1 MCSISAKQ
9 MLKIPPYV
17 HYIIAALAGVGI
29 LLNMM
34 ELISYLVLFR
44 FLYNHDNHVAISI
57 LKPDVIKMRNS
68 KNAISL
74 VGQLSTW
81 LLELSY
87 TVLMFL
93 YINLNP
99 NEGTR
104 EVASICKL
112 LEFSVIPL
120 VQVLASSPLR
130 KYVLDQSMS
139 SILIYCLLFYL
150 MVVMLLFE

>member
-1 MCSISAKQ
+1 
-9 MLKIPPYV
+9 
-17 HYIIAALAGVGI
+17 
-29 LLNMM
+29 MM

-93 YINLNP
+93 YIKLNP

-150 MVVMLLFE
+150 MVVMLLLE